1 MEKAA
6 LRNRKLKP
14 SVKTTATSTSRVKSA
29 DINTAKDNSNSKG
42 KTPDGTVF
50 RVPVTREMV
59 QSLMDPKEPKSLFDI
74 VTLAI
79 LMCEITLL
87 FILPRK
93 TSQYL
98 FLALFLFWRFGYN
111 VGLGILLKYQS
122 DKRGLVKLV
131 KKHRVFENP
140 KWRKW
145 LKMQL
150 SMKMHKDYDFD
161 SSPIEYNTWLLFRQL
176 VDLILMNDFGS
187 YVCFAIAWFNT
198 SPQSSF
204 FIDEQLR
211 WIGGIFLILFN
222 IWVKLDAQRVV
233 KDFAWYWGDFF
244 FLIEQS
250 LTFDGVFE
258 MAPHPMYSVGY
269 IGYYGISLI
278 CASYTVLFVSILA
291 HILQMAFLVLV
302 ETPHIE
308 KTYNP
313 PAAPKRQ
320 PIVNESLDDD
330 ATTLIKSV
338 LSINSYSNYF
348 RRDLIVFKN
357 FDLCQS
363 SDLASGLVM
372 VYAAVTPFLVQGK
385 CGTIYAVLQAMFWRL
400 FHSAG
405 LGWLLYA
412 QSKNKFFTRHF
423 VKWGGGVNEAFQ
435 NWKSIYNLSSCM
447 TYVSFITLCFKLYSL
462 PTDWTYGMTLLR
474 HTLGLAFVCLH
485 IWTSVS
491 TYEVLG
497 DFGWFYG
504 DFFMD
509 DHPTRLLYT
518 GIYRFLNNPEKI
530 MGHAAFWGFSLITYS
545 HYTFGLALFSQISN
559 VLFLQLVERP
569 HMQKLYGDEIRKEA
583 GLTKT
588 LRHAAQTIP
597 KNLPV
602 SVQQEIA
609 KFVHEQ
615 APNVGLDN
623 AINETIAKVEK
634 VFTDNKPH
642 PSISTSSDDDADN
655 NSSSSD
661 EAYGL
666 TLSHF
671 RPTNELAHNSFVIG
685 ERIKVDWIAPEY
697 HGSKDWVGIYRITSN
712 PSKQTTSVSSYG
724 KWYWTNVDFT
734 QDEGERVAVFPP
746 EIPIKTHSSV
756 VFSGSKLPWREGT
769 YEIRYHHN
777 NKHKVMARSIPFEIT
792 APPMPDPD
800 DEDAIQLL
808 LLRLVQNV
816 LDNDPVKMPMSP
828 IDDYSYLDEHTA
840 KKVAHVIKLVFGI
853 EFAWEVIVAD
863 IQVSRLAKRIQHAL
877 NALSPFSNQQ
887 QIRKRPST
895 VSISFRK
902 SLSTSPSSAVL
913 DNSMHPIAIAMQQS
927 SKSDDSYDIFESH
940 ATP

>member
-14 SVKTTATSTSRVKSA
+14 SVKTTATSTSRAKSA

-74 VTLAI
+74 ATLAI

-111 VGLGILLKYQS
+111 DGLGILLKYQS

-258 MAPHPMYSVGY
+258 MAPHPMCSVGY

-302 ETPHIE
+302 ETLHIE
-308 KTYNP
+308 KTYYP

-363 SDLASGLVM
+363 SDLASALVM
-372 VYAAVTPFLVQGK
+372 VYAAHRFLCKANV
-385 CGTIYAVLQAMFWRL
+385 
-400 FHSAG
+400 
-405 LGWLLYA
+405 
-412 QSKNKFFTRHF
+412 FFTRHF

-447 TYVSFITLCFKLYSL
+447 TYVSFITLCSKLYSL

-615 APNVGLDN
+615 APN
-623 AINETIAKVEK
+623 
-634 VFTDNKPH
+634 
-642 PSISTSSDDDADN
+642 
-655 NSSSSD
+655 
-661 EAYGL
+661 
-666 TLSHF
+666 
-671 RPTNELAHNSFVIG
+671 NSFVIG
-685 ERIKVDWIAPEY
+685 ERIKV
-697 HGSKDWVGIYRITSN
+697 GIYRTTSN

-756 VFSGSKLPWREGT
+756 VFSGPKLPWHEGT

-777 NKHKVMARSIPFEIT
+777 NKNKVMVRSIPFEIT

-808 LLRLVQNV
+808 LLRLV
-816 LDNDPVKMPMSP
+816 
-828 IDDYSYLDEHTA
+828 
-840 KKVAHVIKLVFGI
+840 AHVIKLVFGI
-853 EFAWEVIVAD
+853 EFAWKVIVAD
-863 IQVSRLAKRIQHAL
+863 IRVSRLAKRIQHAL

-887 QIRKRPST
+887 QIRKRPSA
-895 VSISFRK
+895 VSISFMK
-902 SLSTSPSSAVL
+902 SLSTFPPSAVL

-940 ATP
+940 ATPCNVAGATFTIRFPFMCCASRLSFFHH